1 MYELP
6 ATLCCYCEL
15 VWPSGMVPDR
25 HQFQSPKPSIVF
37 KSCGCFIYRDL
48 FLKFY
53 FHYIILKTN
62 NMKEAMSNHKL
73 CMNKIN
79 QNEKKNRKEEKSKPK
94 REPAMSYPFP
104 PTSWDITPNQYIS
117 SSYPFPN
124 PSWDI
129 TPHQYILY
137 KLHKWAAFFY
147 DKWLLLVL
155 LLQFCCVKWAT
166 CRCAESE
173 VSPHRCSFPPQPGAF
188 QSGWP
193 LSGAGSG
200 WGVSLEPAAH

>member
-6 ATLCCYCEL
+6 TTLCCYCEL
-15 VWPSGMVPDR
+15 VWPSVMVPDR

-48 FLKFY
+48 FLKIY

-79 QNEKKNRKEEKSKPK
+79 QNKKKNRKEEKSKPK

-104 PTSWDITPNQYIS
+104 PPPEISLQTSIS
-117 SSYPFPN
+117 PVTLFPHLLKSHSKPVHLQLPF
-124 PSWDI
+124 
-129 TPHQYILY
+129 
-137 KLHKWAAFFY
+137 
-147 DKWLLLVL
+147 
-155 LLQFCCVKWAT
+155 
-166 CRCAESE
+166 
-173 VSPHRCSFPPQPGAF
+173 SPTS
-188 QSGWP
+188 
-193 LSGAGSG
+193 
-200 WGVSLEPAAH
+200 